1 MKNKID
7 ENNVALL
14 VDSYKYSH
22 WLQLPDHITG
32 ISEYLEARGGP
43 FAYSRFFGLQAI
55 IKRHLLR
62 RFTEGDAEVARSIVE
77 PHGEPFNLAGWL
89 RIAREHGGRLPVEIH
104 AAPEG
109 TDIPVSNVLMRVVNL
124 DPELAWLPTFLE
136 TLLQQVWGPTTVCTL
151 SAHVRDIFRHDLEKT
166 CDDPAG
172 NIAFKLHDFG
182 LRGLSNMTSGGQLG
196 LAHLV
201 NFMGTDTVPA
211 LVEAINYYNATEPV
225 GFSIPAGEHSEILA
239 WGPDGETAY
248 FRNLFDRS
256 LQQGKIVAAPIDT
269 YDMAHC
275 LERIICDELRERIAS
290 SGGTYVARPDS
301 GDPVEVVPWTL
312 KTLAKA
318 FGTTTNAKGYK
329 VLHPSVR
336 VIFGDGMSLDRI
348 RATNQAVITAGFSV
362 ENVTYGM
369 GAGVLQKIDR
379 DIQRFAIKA
388 SAVQHADGAWVSIR
402 KTVSS
407 DPSKASK
414 AGRLALVHNHGWN
427 DTSRD
432 SKGWETVPFERLN
445 GRVDQLRC
453 VYRNGDLLV
462 DDSFDTV
469 RARALNDAVAVRTD
483 G

>member
-1 MKNKID
+1 MTVKIN

-22 WLQLPDHITG
+22 WLQLPERISG
-32 ISEYLEARGGP
+32 MSEYLEARGGP

-62 RFTEGDAEVARSIVE
+62 RFTESDAEVARSII
-77 PHGEPFNLAGWL
+77 EPFNMAGWL

-104 AAPEG
+104 AVPEG
-109 TDIPVSNVLMRVVNL
+109 TDVPVSNALMRVVNL

-151 SAHVRDIFRHDLEKT
+151 SAHVRDIIKHDLEKT
-166 CDDPAG
+166 CDDPSS
-172 NIAFKLHDFG
+172 NISFKLHDFG

-201 NFMGTDTVPA
+201 NFMGSDTVPA
-211 LVEAINYYNATEPV
+211 LIEAMNYYNADGVV

-239 WGPDGETAY
+239 WGADGEAEY
-248 FRNLFDRS
+248 FRNLFERF
-256 LQQGKIVAAPIDT
+256 LQKGKVVAAPIDT
-269 YDMAHC
+269 YDMAYC
-275 LERIICDELRERIAS
+275 LETLICDEFRERIMT

-318 FGTTTNAKGYK
+318 FGTATNDKGFK

-369 GAGVLQKIDR
+369 GAGLLQKIDR
-379 DIQRFAIKA
+379 DVQRFAIKA
-388 SAVQHADGAWVSIR
+388 SAVQHEDGTWVSIR

-427 DTSRD
+427 DVSRHNN
-432 SKGWETVPFERLN
+432 GWETVPFERLN
-445 GRVDQLRC
+445 GREDQLRC
-453 VYRNGDLLV
+453 VYRNGELLV
-462 DDSFDTV
+462 DDTFDAV
-469 RARALNDAVAVRTD
+469 RARALKNHVGETTSA
-483 G
+483 